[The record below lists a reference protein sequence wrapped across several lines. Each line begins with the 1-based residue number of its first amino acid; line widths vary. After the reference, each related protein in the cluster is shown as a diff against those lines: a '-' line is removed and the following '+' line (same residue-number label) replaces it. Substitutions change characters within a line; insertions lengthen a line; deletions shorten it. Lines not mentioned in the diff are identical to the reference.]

1 MSNTKTDRKNWE
13 ADEFFRKLDVLS
25 QKELSDPSDPIWY
38 RWPRKRHI
46 TNSREYALELWT
58 PNHGLAYHATKQISL
73 FVRRYKPTLV
83 DSDDYKQIA
92 LMGLW
97 SAALTYDV
105 TKGAQFSTWSHIVCR
120 HFTSRAIDKSL
131 RHTVGS
137 WTKDPEG
144 LLHLL
149 VDTDAMEPFRRLELQ
164 EVWEHT
170 HKSLNPRDRDII
182 VMRAVYGFT
191 LEEVGMFYN
200 ITRERTRQLEAR
212 SLRRLRAGLTKTSFK
227 RRRASLV
234 S

>member
-1 MSNTKTDRKNWE
+1 MSNTSKSRWE
-13 ADEFFRKLDVLS
+13 AHEFFRKFDDIS
-25 QKELSDPSDPIWY
+25 KTELSDPSDPIWY
-38 RWPRKRHI
+38 RWPREHQI
-46 TNSREYALELWT
+46 INSREYALELWT
-58 PNHGLAYHATKQISL
+58 PNHGLAYSSTRRIRQ
-73 FVRRYKPTLV
+73 FVFRYRPIMV
-83 DSDDYKQIA
+83 GSDDYKQTA

-105 TKGAQFSTWSHIVCR
+105 TKGAQFSTWSYIVCR
-120 HFTSRAIDKSL
+120 HFVSRAIDKCM

-137 WTKDPEG
+137 WAKNPEA

-149 VDTDAMEPFRRLELQ
+149 VDTASMEPFRRLELQ

-170 HKSLNPRDRDII
+170 HKSLDPRDRDII

-212 SLRRLRAGLTKTSFK
+212 SLRQLRTELTKTSV
-227 RRRASLV
+227 RRRRVSLV

>member
-1 MSNTKTDRKNWE
+1 MSNTSKPRWE
-13 ADEFFRKLDVLS
+13 ADEFFRKIDDIS
-25 QKELSDPSDPIWY
+25 KGELSDPSDPIWY

-46 TNSREYALELWT
+46 TNSREYALELWA

-73 FVRRYKPTLV
+73 FVRRYKPTMV

-137 WTKDPEG
+137 WAKTRED

-149 VDTDAMEPFRRLELQ
+149 VDSDAMEPFRRLELQ

-170 HKSLNPRDRDII
+170 HKSLNPRELDIV

-200 ITRERTRQLEAR
+200 ITRERARQLEAR
-212 SLRRLRAGLTKTSFK
+212 SLRRLRADLTQTSVK
-227 RRRASLV
+227 RRRVSLV